1 MPIETTRTPVPRQ
14 AGLSLTELLLAIALL
29 GIVTGFTV
37 PGFRTL
43 QLDAE
48 RSRQVNGFVQSIHL
62 ARSEAMKR
70 NAIVSLCPSR
80 DAATCAA
87 GDTGWEAGWVLFENL
102 DRDSPAVRDDGEPLV
117 HVYSPWRGGQV
128 RGNRT
133 TLSFRSFGQAGVTA
147 TYIFCDARGSAAA
160 RAVIVSQ
167 TGRPRVATRTAAGDP
182 LVCN

>member
-1 MPIETTRTPVPRQ
+1 MPLEPTRTPAPRQ

-37 PGFRTL
+37 PSFRAL

-48 RSRQVNGFVQSIHL
+48 RSRQVNGLVQSIHL

-70 NAIVSLCPSR
+70 NAVVSLCPSR
-80 DAATCAA
+80 DASTCAA
-87 GDTGWEAGWVLFENL
+87 AGTGWEAGWVLFENT
-102 DRDSPAVRDDGEPLV
+102 DRDSPALRDDNEPLV
-117 HVYSPWRGGQV
+117 QVYPPWRGGRL
-128 RGNRT
+128 RGNRA
-133 TLSFRSFGQAGVTA
+133 TLSFRSFGQSGVTA
-147 TYIFCDARGSAAA
+147 TYTFCDARGSTAA

-167 TGRPRVATRTAAGDP
+167 TGRPRVAARTAAGDP

>member
-1 MPIETTRTPVPRQ
+1 MPHEHTIPPASRQ
-14 AGLSLTELLLAIALL
+14 AGLSLTELLVAIALL
-29 GIVTGFTV
+29 GVVTGFSV
-37 PGFRTL
+37 SSFRTL

-48 RSRQVNGFVQSIHL
+48 RSAQVNRFVQSLHL

-87 GDTGWEAGWVLFENL
+87 ADTGWEAGWMLFENV
-102 DRDSPAVRDDGEPLV
+102 DRDSPAIRDDGEPLV
-117 HVYSPWRGGQV
+117 QVFSPWHGGRL

-147 TYIFCDARGSAAA
+147 TYTFCDARGSTAA

-167 TGRPRVATRTAAGDP
+167 TGRPRIAARTAAGDL

>member
-1 MPIETTRTPVPRQ
+1 MTLEPLHEPVPRQ

-29 GIVTGFTV
+29 GIVTGFTL
-37 PGFRTL
+37 PSFRTL
-43 QLDAE
+43 RLDAE
-48 RSRQVNGFVQSIHL
+48 RSRQVNGFVQAIHL

-70 NAIVSLCPSR
+70 NAVVSLCPSR
-80 DAATCAA
+80 DASTCAA

-117 HVYSPWRGGQV
+117 QVYSPWHGGRL

-147 TYIFCDARGSAAA
+147 TYTFCDVRGSTAA

-167 TGRPRVATRTAAGDP
+167 TGRPRVAARTAAGDP

>member
-1 MPIETTRTPVPRQ
+1 MSLEPTLTPLPSQ
-14 AGLSLTELLLAIALL
+14 AGFSLTELLVAIALL
-29 GIVTGFTV
+29 GVVTGFSV
-37 PGFRTL
+37 PSFRTL

-48 RSRQVNGFVQSIHL
+48 RSRQVDRFVQSIHL

-70 NAIVSLCPSR
+70 NAIVSLCPSD

-87 GDTGWEAGWVLFENL
+87 TDTGWEAGWVLFENR
-102 DRDSPAVRDDGEPLV
+102 DRDSPAVRDVGEPLV
-117 HVYSPWRGGQV
+117 QVYPPWRGGRL

-147 TYIFCDARGSAAA
+147 TYTFCDARGDTAA

-167 TGRPRVATRTAAGDP
+167 PGRPRIAALTAAGDP